1 MTENRRSDERVPI
14 NLQSKWQGLTGGH
27 EARIEDISLG
37 GCFVN
42 TLGRVDIGEVVVLE
56 IELPTGEWLELRGEV
71 TSFQEG
77 VGFGLLFSFLTDDEE
92 YALRQ
97 LIT

>member
-1 MTENRRSDERVPI
+1 MTDNRRTDERVNI
-14 NLQSKWQGLTGGH
+14 NLPARWDGLTGGH

-42 TLGRVDIGEVVVLE
+42 TSGRVDIGEVIVLE
-56 IELPTGEWLELRGEV
+56 IRLPEGEWLQLRGEV
-71 TSFQEG
+71 TSYQEG

-92 YALRQ
+92 FTLRQ
-97 LIT
+97 LVT

>member
-1 MTENRRSDERVPI
+1 MTENRRSDERVPT
-14 NLQSKWQGLTGGH
+14 NLQAKWAGLTGGQ
-27 EARIEDISLG
+27 EARIEDISLS

-42 TLGRVDIGEVVVLE
+42 TTGRVDMGEVIVLE
-56 IELPTGEWLELRGEV
+56 IKLPKGDWLELRGEV
-71 TSFQEG
+71 TSYQEG

>member
-1 MTENRRSDERVPI
+1 MTENRRSDERVPT
-14 NLQSKWQGLTGGH
+14 NLQAKWEGLTGGH
-27 EARIEDISLG
+27 EARIVDISLG

-42 TLGRVDIGEVVVLE
+42 TVRRVDMGEVIVLE
-56 IELPTGEWLELRGEV
+56 IKLPTGEWLELRGEV
-71 TSFQEG
+71 TSYQEG

>member
-1 MTENRRSDERVPI
+1 MTENRRSDERVPT
-14 NLQSKWQGLTGGH
+14 NLQAKWEGLTGGH

-42 TLGRVDIGEVVVLE
+42 TVGRVDMEEVIVLE
-56 IELPTGEWLELRGEV
+56 IKLPTGEWLELRGEV
-71 TSFQEG
+71 TSYEEG

-97 LIT
+97 LIN

>member
-1 MTENRRSDERVPI
+1 MTDNRRTDERVNI
-14 NLQSKWQGLTGGH
+14 NLPARWDGQTGGH

-42 TLGRVDIGEVVVLE
+42 TSGRVDMGEVIVLE
-56 IELPTGEWLELRGEV
+56 IKLPAGEWLQLRGEV
-71 TSFQEG
+71 TSYQEG

-92 YALRQ
+92 FTLRQ

>member
-1 MTENRRSDERVPI
+1 MTENRRSDERVPT
-14 NLQSKWQGLTGGH
+14 NLQAKWHGLTGGH

-42 TLGRVDIGEVVVLE
+42 TVGRVDMEEVIVLE
-56 IELPTGEWLELRGEV
+56 IKLPTGEGLELRGEV
-71 TSFQEG
+71 TSYQEG
-77 VGFGLLFSFLTDDEE
+77 VGFGLIFSFLTDDEE

-97 LIT
+97 LIN

>member
-1 MTENRRSDERVPI
+1 MTDNRRTDERVTI
-14 NLQSKWQGLTGGH
+14 NLPARWDGLTGSH

-42 TLGRVDIGEVVVLE
+42 TSGRVDMGEVIVLE
-56 IELPTGEWLELRGEV
+56 IKLPAGEWLQLRGEV
-71 TSFQEG
+71 TSYQEG

-92 YALRQ
+92 FTLRQ

>member
-1 MTENRRSDERVPI
+1 MTDNRRSDERVPI
-14 NLQSKWQGLTGGH
+14 NLSARWDGGAGAH

-42 TLGRVDIGEVVVLE
+42 TTGRVDTGEVVVLE
-56 IELPTGEWLELRGEV
+56 IKLPTGEWLQLRGEV
-71 TSFQEG
+71 TSYQQG

-92 YALRQ
+92 FALRQ
-97 LIT
+97 LIS